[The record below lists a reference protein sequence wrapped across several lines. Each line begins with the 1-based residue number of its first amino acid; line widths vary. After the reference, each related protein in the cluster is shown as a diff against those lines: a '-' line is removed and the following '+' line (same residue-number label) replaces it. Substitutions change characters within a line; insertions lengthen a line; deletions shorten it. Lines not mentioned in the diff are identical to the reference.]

1 MTDTTRAG
9 ALGRPVFY
17 LLLAGTLA
25 LATACYSAGYRK
37 EMAATVDLLSG
48 LTDKLADYCAAGF
61 RVDGRQISSEE
72 MGEFYYALGKAEAF
86 RAMRRAQAQRPS
98 YREFSTLLEQYA
110 AFVHSADEYRLAGLA
125 GHPDPV
131 QLARLIAQR
140 DAVRKTASRVRT
152 DLASEK

>member
-17 LLLAGTLA
+17 LMLACTLA
-25 LATACYSAGYRK
+25 LVAACYSAGYRK

-61 RVDGRQISSEE
+61 RVDDRQISSEE

-86 RAMRRAQAQRPS
+86 RAMRRAQTQRPS
-98 YREFSTLLEQYA
+98 YRDFSTLLEQYA
-110 AFVHSADEYRLAGLA
+110 AFVHSADEYRLAGR
-125 GHPDPV
+125 PDPV
-131 QLARLIAQR
+131 QLARLITQR

>member
-17 LLLAGTLA
+17 LMLACTLA
-25 LATACYSAGYRK
+25 LVAACYSAGYRK

-61 RVDGRQISSEE
+61 RVDDRQISSEE

-86 RAMRRAQAQRPS
+86 RAMRRSQAQRPS
-98 YREFSTLLEQYA
+98 YRDFSTLLEQYA
-110 AFVHSADEYRLAGLA
+110 AFVHSADEYRLG
-125 GHPDPV
+125 GRVDPV
-131 QLARLIAQR
+131 KLAALIAQR
-140 DAVRKTASRVRT
+140 GALRKTASRVRA
-152 DLASEK
+152 DLGSEK

>member
-17 LLLAGTLA
+17 LMLAGTLA
-25 LATACYSAGYRK
+25 LVTACYSAGYRK

-48 LTDKLADYCAAGF
+48 LSEKLADYCAAGF
-61 RVDGRQISSEE
+61 RVDDRQVSSEE

-86 RAMRRAQAQRPS
+86 RAIWRSQAQRPS
-98 YREFSTLLEQYA
+98 YRNFSALLEQYV
-110 AFVHSADEYRLAGLA
+110 AFVHSADEYRLGSHRDPAGLVA
-125 GHPDPV
+125 
-131 QLARLIAQR
+131 LIAQR
-140 DAVRKTASRVRT
+140 DAIRKTASRVRA